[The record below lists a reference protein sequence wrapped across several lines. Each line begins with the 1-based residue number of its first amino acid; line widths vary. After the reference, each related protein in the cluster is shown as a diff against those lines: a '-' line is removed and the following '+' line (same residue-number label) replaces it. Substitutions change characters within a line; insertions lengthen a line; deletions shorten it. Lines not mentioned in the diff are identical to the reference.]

1 VTPLLFEKSGFQ
13 RFYAFGG
20 MSTACAIVQMMVS
33 MVHGVPANCVAG
45 MRHPA
50 GPLNIKSIKIF
61 ACD

>member
-1 VTPLLFEKSGFQ
+1 
-13 RFYAFGG
+13 

-33 MVHGVPANCVAG
+33 VAHGVLANRVAG

-50 GPLNIKSIKIF
+50 GPLNTKSIKMF